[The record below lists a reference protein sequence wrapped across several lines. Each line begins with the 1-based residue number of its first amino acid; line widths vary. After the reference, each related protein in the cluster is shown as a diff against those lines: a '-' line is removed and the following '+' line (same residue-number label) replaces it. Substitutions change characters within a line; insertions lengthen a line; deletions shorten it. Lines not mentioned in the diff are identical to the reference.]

1 MQLEANDVWDLGEM
15 FFGLMNFGVMSF
27 GREAIEMQMGVIEE
41 MVRKDNNLKEI
52 AEEIKGF
59 RESTLPVIPEP
70 LTLAGRITILKRIA
84 ELKGALQDRLKSA
97 SVNFPSEL

>member
-1 MQLEANDVWDLGEM
+1 MPLEANDVWDLGEM

-27 GREAIEMQMGVIEE
+27 KREAIEMQMGVIEE
-41 MVRKDNNLKEI
+41 IVRKDNNLKEI
-52 AEEIKGF
+52 AEEIKEF
-59 RESTLPVIPEP
+59 RGITLSIIPEP